1 MISPQALGAL
11 RVAATLTHG
20 LPGLRARVRLGDE
33 VLLDVVAADREEHPV
48 FFGGRVISPC
58 AFRRAVAHA
67 HRDQAAG
74 AVHPLLHLP
83 AGADPAV
90 ELAVPP
96 TGVSRPGGL
105 YRVPLA
111 DRWLW
116 ALGVTLDAP
125 TAHLVGADL
134 VEAAMPI
141 HGVQTLGIRP
151 DPVTGVSVA
160 FAETTATPGSAA
172 EADVVD
178 LLESLLARWT
188 VHELVAGSD
197 VSSGAHDPRL

>member
-33 VLLDVVAADREEHPV
+33 VLFDVLATDRDGHPV
-48 FFGGRVISPC
+48 DLDGRVVSPC

-67 HRDQAAG
+67 HRCHGAG

-83 AGADPAV
+83 AGADPIIDLTA
-90 ELAVPP
+90 PP
-96 TGVSRPGGL
+96 TGAVRPGGL
-105 YRVPLA
+105 YRVPLP

-116 ALGVTLDAP
+116 ALAVTLDAP
-125 TAHLVGADL
+125 TAHLAGADL
-134 VEAAMPI
+134 VDAAMPI
-141 HGVQTLGIRP
+141 AGVQTLGIRP
-151 DPVTGVSVA
+151 DPATEVSVA
-160 FAETTATPGSAA
+160 FAETTARPGSDE
-172 EADVVD
+172 EADLVE

-188 VHELVAGSD
+188 VHELVEGPD
-197 VSSGAHDPRL
+197 VSSGARDPRR